1 MPLLFKGYSAAFNLI
16 ISKFQNLTII
26 LLFIYILKFSYYH
39 LNFFEFSYFISYFL
53 LIWIL
58 FWRLEVNFQRLYQII
73 IDLQEIIW
81 TCNCFHFSGSIISLF
96 LIYFEKLF
104 YISWLLFLFFLVFLV
119 IENVKYKSMNLVYS
133 FLKKKL
139 KN

>member
-39 LNFFEFSYFISYFL
+39 LNFFEFSYFISFFL